1 MATNILIVE
10 DEDSVRHALSKILE
24 NYGYVVTCAAD
35 AEAGINAFD
44 AAAGAVGMDLVL
56 TDLSLPGMSGWE
68 LADAIKGRNTGIPVI
83 LLSGWDIDPEDVKK
97 HKNVEM
103 ILSKPVRIKD
113 MLAAIAELAASRTEG
128 KG

>member
-1 MATNILIVE
+1 MAKNILVVE
-10 DEDSVRHALSKILE
+10 DEDSVRQALSKILE
-24 NYGYVVTCAAD
+24 NYGYAVTCVAD
-35 AEAGINAFD
+35 AEAGIKAFD
-44 AAAGAVGMDLVL
+44 EAAGMDLIL

-68 LADAIKGRNTGIPVI
+68 LADILKERSPGIPVI

-103 ILSKPVRIKD
+103 VLSKPVKIKD
-113 MLAAIAELAASRTEG
+113 MLAAIAELAATRTED